1 MFDETMNVVETR
13 VRSVLSEQDF
23 NEIDAAIKAFENRT
37 SGELVISF
45 QLISKGD
52 PYRAGRKL
60 FNKLG
65 LYKTKLRNAV
75 LVVIYIDSR
84 KFAVL
89 GDWGIDHKV
98 SIDFWDSTVETMR
111 THFAADRLKEGL
123 VEGIKILGGELVHYF
138 PYDPDDV
145 DELSDD
151 LHFGDDE

>member
-1 MFDETMNVVETR
+1 MSDETMNSVEVR

-23 NEIDAAIKAFENRT
+23 NEIDGAIKKFENQT
-37 SGELVISF
+37 SGELVVSF
-45 QLISKGD
+45 QMISKGD
-52 PYRAGRKL
+52 PYRAARKL

-65 LYKTKLRNAV
+65 LYNTKLRNAV

-111 THFAADRLKEGL
+111 AHFSEDRLKEGL
-123 VEGIKILGGELVHYF
+123 VEGINILGGELVRYF
-138 PYDPDDV
+138 PNAPDDV

-151 LHFGDDE
+151 LHFGDVE